1 MNDDWDKLLAAGLLS
16 VPDDFAE
23 RVLREINRLPQ
34 PEPQKTW
41 PQRLQWLAAIGAA
54 VFGAVELISF
64 IFGIWIAGTAY

>member
-23 RVLREINRLPQ
+23 RILRKIDRSPQ

-41 PQRLQWLAAIGAA
+41 RQRLQWLAAIAA
-54 VFGAVELISF
+54 AAFGTVELISF